1 MNDFFN
7 TLGIEATKEEKE
19 IKKAYREKLHTV
31 NPEDDPN
38 GFKILR
44 EAYEEALK
52 YARQKEDEKEKRLS
66 PVEDFIFR
74 CEQLYNDFYR
84 RIDEQEWE
92 SLFSED
98 ICISL
103 ESGEEV
109 RQRFLVFLMEHFRLP
124 AAVWKKIDRTFFI
137 TGNRKELLELFPE
150 PYVDFLLQV
159 VRYNGALNYELFE
172 GEVSQDIDDYIEHY
186 HKLRQYA
193 DLGMQKE
200 AWQEYELMEE
210 KYTIYHPYTKLEK
223 ARLLYSEKEEVKQ
236 EEGGTIFRQLAEK
249 YPQEERIVCCY
260 GRYCQ
265 EKNQALKYARQKED
279 EKEKRLSPVE
289 DFIFRCEQ
297 LYNDFYRRIDE
308 QEWESLF
315 SEDICISLES
325 GEEVRQRFL
334 VFLMEHFRLPAAVW
348 KKIDRTFFI
357 TGNRKELL
365 ELFPEPYV
373 DFLLQVVRYNGALNY
388 ELFEGEVS
396 QDIDDY
402 IEHYHKLR
410 QYADLGMQKEAW
422 QEYELMEEKYTIYH
436 PYTKLE
442 KARLLYSEKEEVK
455 QEEGGTIFRQLA
467 EKYPQEERIVC
478 CYGRYCQEK
487 NQWDGMIELYDKVLE
502 AHPQSFL
509 ARTGRMEAV
518 LQEGRYREAR
528 EAILDLLEESPV
540 DERLVADLNKAN
552 VYVIAELE
560 PDYKENRLNQD
571 SLMELAWCYY
581 QNSRFEDG
589 IALLDRFVPDESHT
603 LDYHNLKG
611 RIYLTVNE
619 DEKALEHLV
628 LWLHAIQKLRPDGT
642 KKTTRQMARLGYA
655 YYTIASAKA
664 DMILDGKE
672 GSLSE
677 VMNDIEKAVAAEK
690 DVSQKVSYYHT
701 AADIWRRKKEYAKMF
716 DICDKMLAIDP
727 QYYPAYLL
735 RQEACLYLGRYQ
747 EVVNDYQRATTLYP
761 YHAKPYC
768 TLIRMYLIFGEL
780 DSVKDILDV
789 AEKREVNSDELELLR
804 ARYIAIRA
812 KNREDLEKAYAILE
826 RLEKKGWS
834 LQSEM
839 DEEEWTEISY
849 RKTQILK
856 MLQEEIQ

>member
-52 YARQKEDEKEKRLS
+52 YARQKEDEKGERLS

-124 AAVWKKIDRTFFI
+124 SEVWKKIDRTF
-137 TGNRKELLELFPE
+137 
-150 PYVDFLLQV
+150 
-159 VRYNGALNYELFE
+159 
-172 GEVSQDIDDYIEHY
+172 S
-186 HKLRQYA
+186 
-193 DLGMQKE
+193 
-200 AWQEYELMEE
+200 
-210 KYTIYHPYTKLEK
+210 
-223 ARLLYSEKEEVKQ
+223 
-236 EEGGTIFRQLAEK
+236 
-249 YPQEERIVCCY
+249 
-260 GRYCQ
+260 
-265 EKNQALKYARQKED
+265 
-279 EKEKRLSPVE
+279 
-289 DFIFRCEQ
+289 
-297 LYNDFYRRIDE
+297 
-308 QEWESLF
+308 
-315 SEDICISLES
+315 
-325 GEEVRQRFL
+325 
-334 VFLMEHFRLPAAVW
+334 
-348 KKIDRTFFI
+348 I

-528 EAILDLLEESPV
+528 EAILDLLEES
-540 DERLVADLNKAN
+540 
-552 VYVIAELE
+552 
-560 PDYKENRLNQD
+560 
-571 SLMELAWCYY
+571 
-581 QNSRFEDG
+581 
-589 IALLDRFVPDESHT
+589 
-603 LDYHNLKG
+603 G
-611 RIYLTVNE
+611 R
-619 DEKALEHLV
+619 
-628 LWLHAIQKLRPDGT
+628 
-642 KKTTRQMARLGYA
+642 
-655 YYTIASAKA
+655 S
-664 DMILDGKE
+664 
-672 GSLSE
+672 
-677 VMNDIEKAVAAEK
+677 
-690 DVSQKVSYYHT
+690 
-701 AADIWRRKKEYAKMF
+701 
-716 DICDKMLAIDP
+716 
-727 QYYPAYLL
+727 
-735 RQEACLYLGRYQ
+735 
-747 EVVNDYQRATTLYP
+747 
-761 YHAKPYC
+761 
-768 TLIRMYLIFGEL
+768 
-780 DSVKDILDV
+780 
-789 AEKREVNSDELELLR
+789 
-804 ARYIAIRA
+804 
-812 KNREDLEKAYAILE
+812 
-826 RLEKKGWS
+826 
-834 LQSEM
+834 
-839 DEEEWTEISY
+839 
-849 RKTQILK
+849 
-856 MLQEEIQ
+856 

>member
-19 IKKAYREKLHTV
+19 IKKAYRDKLHTV

-66 PVEDFIFR
+66 LVEDFIFR

-124 AAVWKKIDRTFFI
+124 AAVWKKIDRTF
-137 TGNRKELLELFPE
+137 
-150 PYVDFLLQV
+150 
-159 VRYNGALNYELFE
+159 
-172 GEVSQDIDDYIEHY
+172 S
-186 HKLRQYA
+186 
-193 DLGMQKE
+193 
-200 AWQEYELMEE
+200 
-210 KYTIYHPYTKLEK
+210 
-223 ARLLYSEKEEVKQ
+223 
-236 EEGGTIFRQLAEK
+236 
-249 YPQEERIVCCY
+249 
-260 GRYCQ
+260 
-265 EKNQALKYARQKED
+265 
-279 EKEKRLSPVE
+279 
-289 DFIFRCEQ
+289 
-297 LYNDFYRRIDE
+297 
-308 QEWESLF
+308 
-315 SEDICISLES
+315 
-325 GEEVRQRFL
+325 
-334 VFLMEHFRLPAAVW
+334 
-348 KKIDRTFFI
+348 I

-552 VYVIAELE
+552 VYVIAALE

-571 SLMELAWCYY
+571 SMMELAWCYY

-589 IALLDRFVPDESHT
+589 IALLDCFVPDENHT

-789 AEKREVNSDELELLR
+789 VEKREVNSDELELLR